1 MIAEFDLVCCV
12 VYLYILRIDLRVVG
26 NKQAA
31 NQKEDSMESFNGGV
45 HAGHS
50 SDDRLLQGEYKVDV
64 FGFVKQG
71 WELFRQ
77 EPGKYIGFFL
87 LLIAVYLIE
96 QIFGKLFDFGSVT
109 NEASPNIY
117 PEMLV
122 KLFLMMALSILFSLA
137 VIPLYVGFNIVAFKQ
152 MSGQKTEFGNF
163 FHGYRYWTSL
173 IASALVQGVI
183 VFIIFFVVV
192 IVAVFIREFARN
204 TFLHDIATLFVLLML
219 LLFLVSL
226 IYITVIY
233 IFSQMLIID
242 RRLGFWQ
249 AMEMSRK
256 VVKKQWFS
264 VFGLLLIIGLLS
276 MLGVLALFVGLL
288 VTVPVSQL
296 TLAVAYKEIFGLQSS
311 DW

>member
-1 MIAEFDLVCCV
+1 
-12 VYLYILRIDLRVVG
+12 
-26 NKQAA
+26 
-31 NQKEDSMESFNGGV
+31 MESFNGGV

-163 FHGYRYWTSL
+163 FHGYRYMASL
-173 IASALVQGVI
+173 IASSLAQG
-183 VFIIFFVVV
+183 FIIF
-192 IVAVFIREFARN
+192 VAVLI
-204 TFLHDIATLFVLLML
+204 IA
-219 LLFLVSL
+219 LVSGVL
-226 IYITVIY
+226 VFGLGTGHSAPSSERSGVYLLVIIPILVVTIYIGVLY
-233 IFSQMLIID
+233 VFSQLLIID

>member
-1 MIAEFDLVCCV
+1 
-12 VYLYILRIDLRVVG
+12 
-26 NKQAA
+26 
-31 NQKEDSMESFNGGV
+31 MESFNGGA
-45 HAGHS
+45 HTGHS
-50 SDDRLLQGEYKVDV
+50 SDDRLLQGEYTVDV
-64 FGFVKQG
+64 FDFIRQA

-77 EPGKYIGFFL
+77 DPGKYIGFS
-87 LLIAVYLIE
+87 LILFVVYLIE
-96 QIFGKLFDFGSVT
+96 QIFGVLLDPEKYGGAYQYHS
-109 NEASPNIY
+109 
-117 PEMLV
+117 PEMYPA
-122 KLFLMMALSILFSLA
+122 MALVLIVISVVLSLLT
-137 VIPLYVGFNIVAFKQ
+137 IPLNVGFSIVGFKQ
-152 MSGQKTEFGNF
+152 MSDQKPDFSDF

-183 VFIIFFVVV
+183 VFIVLFVVA

-249 AMEMSRK
+249 AMELSRK
-256 VVKKQWFS
+256 VVSKQWFS
-264 VFGLLLIIGLLS
+264 VFGLVFI
-276 MLGVLALFVGLL
+276 VGLL
-288 VTVPVSQL
+288 NILGALAFIVGLLITVPVSNL
-296 TLAVAYKEIFGLQSS
+296 ALAVAYRDIFGLQSS